1 MESQKKRPFFSIV
14 MPAYKVEKYI
24 EKAIK
29 SIRRQTFPDWELI
42 VVDDCS
48 PDESRRIADA
58 YAKEDG
64 RICVLCQEE
73 NKGVSAARNLGIE
86 KAVGKYIWFMD
97 SDDFVDDNLLK
108 EAYESLGKNPARLVV
123 FGLQEEYY
131 GRDGEFRYRHVI
143 LPKGK
148 RYTDKE
154 SLREEIIYLEQATLY
169 GYVWNKMYEL
179 EYLRTLNLEYVD
191 YEGAKFIED
200 FLFNVKYCMDI
211 DSMNTLA
218 IAPYH
223 YQKRLDNSL
232 TNEFVP
238 DYYRLHRKR
247 IRMIYKQYCCWGL
260 CTDEVKKI
268 LGSLYGRYLLSA
280 LQRNCDKRSHMNCF
294 VRYQWCK
301 RAVSQPL
308 FEELIPYAR
317 SRESKTLAAALYIF
331 RRKNVP
337 VCLLMGRIVYICK
350 AKLPTIYSKVKSGR

>member
-64 RICVLCQEE
+64 RICVLRHEE
-73 NKGVSAARNLGIE
+73 NRGLSAARNTGCN
-86 KAVGKYIWFMD
+86 KASGKYVWFMD
-97 SDDFVDDNLLK
+97 SDDYADDNLL
-108 EAYESLGKNPARLVV
+108 ETVYESLKKNPARLVV

-131 GRDGEFRYRHVI
+131 GRDGMFRYRHEV
-143 LPKGK
+143 LPKEGYYK
-148 RYTDKE
+148 DKE
-154 SLREEIIYLEQATLY
+154 SLRKEIIGLEQATLY
-169 GYVWNKMYEL
+169 GYAWNKMYEL
-179 EYLRTLNLEYVD
+179 KYLRTLNLEYEDV
-191 YEGAKFIED
+191 KLIED
-200 FLFNVKYCMDI
+200 ILFNVKYCMDI

-218 IAPYH
+218 AAPYH

-232 TNEFVP
+232 TNKFVP
-238 DYYRLHRKR
+238 DYYKLHKKR
-247 IRMIYKQYCCWGL
+247 IQMIYRQYCYWGL
-260 CTDEVKKI
+260 CTDEVKQI

-301 RAVSQPL
+301 RVVKQPIY
-308 FEELIPYAR
+308 EELIPYAR
-317 SRESKTLAAALYIF
+317 SKESKTLAAALYIF
-331 RRKNVP
+331 RRGNVP
-337 VCLLMGRIVYICK
+337 VCMLMGRIVYICK
-350 AKLPTIYSKVKSGR
+350 EKLPTIYSKVKSGR